1 MGSARW
7 QWVRL
12 FKIAGVVLVA
22 LVVLLAWD
30 GYREHRAVMFRT
42 DLNLRW
48 RVLSNTAEA
57 LRREEGGGI
66 ELTSAWRALSESER
80 ERLANAPED
89 AAPGAVVSEYMRDK
103 RGGEMR
109 LFGRIN
115 EEGKAEVGV
124 LSAGMDGAW
133 GTSDDVAWPGWEVE
147 LFRRLADERKE

>member
-1 MGSARW
+1 MGSDRR

-12 FKIAGVVLVA
+12 SKIVGVVLVA
-22 LVVLLAWD
+22 LVTLLAWD
-30 GYREHRAVMFRT
+30 GYREHRAVMFGT

-48 RVLSNTAEA
+48 RVLSNAAEA

-66 ELTSAWRALSESER
+66 ELTSAWRAMNDGER
-80 ERLANAPED
+80 ERLARTLEAGSGAGEFD
-89 AAPGAVVSEYMRDK
+89 AMRDK

-124 LSAGMDGAW
+124 LSAGLDGTW
-133 GTSDDVAWPGWEVE
+133 GTSDDTAWPVWELE
-147 LFRRLADERKE
+147 LFRRLADERGE